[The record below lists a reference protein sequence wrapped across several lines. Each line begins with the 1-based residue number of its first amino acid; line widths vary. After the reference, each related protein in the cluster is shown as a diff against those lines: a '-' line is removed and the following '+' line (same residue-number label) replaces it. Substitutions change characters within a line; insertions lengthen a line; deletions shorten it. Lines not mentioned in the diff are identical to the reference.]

1 MIPKKVFSGSSRI
14 IVYLKRITAQSLYGL
29 EVLRYTIR
37 KTGVKGLPSSLF
49 KMIKHKMFGSMQLL
63 FVKEPSVSESPPPI
77 EVPSY
82 RIVSI
87 TSADMINKTLR
98 EQFVQYQHYFFRN
111 PETMFSK
118 GAHLWLGYLNGQFAH
133 IAYTRSGDRVG
144 SFFLPITPE
153 CILIEDCVTLP
164 KYRGHLLFPATL
176 IHIVRTLRNKGF
188 KTFYIYCSDWNVP
201 STQAI
206 LRAGFHLISRGR
218 YKKKGRFVWSQE
230 STDFA
235 QHHHR
240 EEKVR

>member
-1 MIPKKVFSGSSRI
+1 M
-14 IVYLKRITAQSLYGL
+14 YLKRITAQIRYGF
-29 EVLRYTIR
+29 EVIHYTPL
-37 KTGVKGLPSSLF
+37 KTGVKGLVISPF
-49 KMIKHKMFGSMQLL
+49 KIIWHKMFGSTQLL

-77 EVPSY
+77 EVPNY

-164 KYRGHLLFPATL
+164 KYRGHRLYPATL

-201 STQAI
+201 SAQAI
-206 LRAGFHLISRGR
+206 LRAGFHLIGRGR
-218 YKKKGRFVWSQE
+218 YKKRGHIVWLQE

-235 QHHHR
+235 QHHRR
-240 EEKVR
+240 EEKVRSLVIS